1 MRSTWIGIG
10 MVAVATGAG
19 LASCGGDDGGSA
31 ATTVAATIG
40 ATNFVTVPP
49 ATTTTIDPG
58 VPTTPA
64 PGGEFQYVVQAGDY
78 PSTIA
83 TKFGVPFQDLL
94 TVNGWTLEGQQVP
107 QFTGPG
113 QTITIPAGGTQPTG
127 DTGGASGG
135 AATTAAPGAG
145 TATTAAGATA
155 TTVAT
160 TSGSGDNCA
169 PGTYTILAEDTSRL
183 RVAQKFDVTVEAL
196 DAANAGTDG
205 YSAFYP
211 GLEIVIPAK
220 ADC

>member
-1 MRSTWIGIG
+1 
-10 MVAVATGAG
+10 MVVVATGAG

-49 ATTTTIDPG
+49 ATTTTVDPA
-58 VPTTPA
+58 VPTTTP

-83 TKFGVPFQDLL
+83 TKFGVPFQELL

-107 QFTGPG
+107 QFTGAG
-113 QTITIPAGGTQPTG
+113 QTITIPAGGTAPAEG
-127 DTGGASGG
+127 AGAGGTTATTAAAGAGG
-135 AATTAAPGAG
+135 AATTAAG
-145 TATTAAGATA
+145 AGAT
-155 TTVAT
+155 TTVPT

-196 DAANAGTDG
+196 DAANAGTNG